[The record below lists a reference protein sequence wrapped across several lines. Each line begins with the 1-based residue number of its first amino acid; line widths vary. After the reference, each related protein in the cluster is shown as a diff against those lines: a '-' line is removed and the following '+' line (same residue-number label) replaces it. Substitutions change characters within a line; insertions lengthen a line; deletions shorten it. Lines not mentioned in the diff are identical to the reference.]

1 MIKTVDSSHAL
12 HNFESTFLTDLSS
25 VSRENSSASLAC
37 VVRVQSFLA
46 GGDEEGEGEG
56 ERQEG
61 MCCAKLLLD
70 TCSR

>member
-12 HNFESTFLTDLSS
+12 HNFESTFLTDLSL
-25 VSRENSSASLAC
+25 VSRENPSASLAC

-46 GGDEEGEGEG
+46 GGEGEG

>member
-25 VSRENSSASLAC
+25 VSRENPSASLAC

-46 GGDEEGEGEG
+46 GGDKEGEG